1 MYKES
6 LVLLLLRAFLSA
18 LWTGPLFGLTGCQRK
33 DTGRTNYRTDIKTR
47 PECQKEPTRWSC
59 NKFHVLSCS
68 SVASWLH
75 PTPAVLFKIDSPHPV
90 ITHLFGR
97 CLDIT
102 LDLRLVSKSWGVF
115 GTKCRQKK
123 RSTTTPLK
131 HPSNETC
138 QRSYCFDAW
147 ITLRV
152 RDTDRNLTNDTID
165 HPNKVFWKKRHK
177 KNGLWPWS
185 SMWSIYTLTAA
196 RYLVSL

>member
-1 MYKES
+1 M
-6 LVLLLLRAFLSA
+6 
-18 LWTGPLFGLTGCQRK
+18 PK
-33 DTGRTNYRTDIKTR
+33 DTGRTNYRTDLKTQ
-47 PECQKEPTRWSC
+47 PECQKEPTTWSC

-75 PTPAVLFKIDSPHPV
+75 PAPAVLFKIDSPHPV

-102 LDLRLVSKSWGVF
+102 LDLRLVCKSWGF
-115 GTKCRQKK
+115 FWNQMSPKKK

-138 QRSYCFDAW
+138 QRSYWFLMHASPAEFETQTEKKTFKKWC
-147 ITLRV
+147 
-152 RDTDRNLTNDTID
+152 LTMI
-165 HPNKVFWKKRHK
+165 R
-177 KNGLWPWS
+177 

-196 RYLVSL
+196 PYLVVSL